1 MKIAGAIFGFIILA
15 VIFVVWIRAYKSI
28 KGEDNPLFSGGK
40 RKPGEEKDSLEDF
53 IASYKRGEVRI
64 PASVPTAAK
73 PASAPPP
80 LPAAAAAAV
89 AAAAAAAAPAAPV
102 RRESF
107 ISGATKLAYL
117 TCKAGL
123 RDHHVFANVQLSALS
138 TGGMIDPA
146 LARSG
151 VDLLVCNT
159 AMSAVVAIDL
169 IDAGSGA
176 ANVAK
181 SDHLKTLGIRYLRLS
196 AKSLPRPTSGTPCS
210 TRCKKRPRIAAFFGR
225 GTKPQPFLAASGSAG
240 FSLGCTSVGC
250 GIALSS
256 GGQNAS
262 IASLWHQW
270 ALKPSFFLMHS

>member
-64 PASVPTAAK
+64 PASVPAAAK
-73 PASAPPP
+73 TASAPVP

-89 AAAAAAAAPAAPV
+89 APAAPV

-123 RDHHVFANVQLSALS
+123 RDHHVFAHVQLSALS

-151 VDLLVCNT
+151 VDLLICNA
-159 AMSAVVAIDL
+159 AMSAVAAIDL
-169 IDAGSGA
+169 IDAGSSA

-196 AKSLPRPTSGTPCS
+196 AKSLPRPD
-210 TRCKKRPRIAAFFGR
+210 
-225 GTKPQPFLAASGSAG
+225 QWH
-240 FSLGCTSVGC
+240 
-250 GIALSS
+250 AL
-256 GGQNAS
+256 
-262 IASLWHQW
+262 LY
-270 ALKPSFFLMHS
+270 KM

>member
-64 PASVPTAAK
+64 PASVPAAAK
-73 PASAPPP
+73 TASAPVP

-123 RDHHVFANVQLSALS
+123 RDHHVFAHVQLSALS

-151 VDLLVCNT
+151 VDLLICNA
-159 AMSAVVAIDL
+159 AMSAVAAIDL
-169 IDAGSGA
+169 IDAGSSA

-196 AKSLPRPTSGTPCS
+196 AKSLPRPD
-210 TRCKKRPRIAAFFGR
+210 
-225 GTKPQPFLAASGSAG
+225 QWH
-240 FSLGCTSVGC
+240 
-250 GIALSS
+250 AL
-256 GGQNAS
+256 
-262 IASLWHQW
+262 LY
-270 ALKPSFFLMHS
+270 KM